1 MHLLRSLLSISP
13 RLRPGNSMILNSD
26 MWKIWGRFQS
36 GSFSYNAQSHNFQ
49 NQIWQPKAGRRQLGV
64 YKQGVLKTNTTVF
77 WSQWDEKI
85 QIVKAFEFIL
95 LKSLFLPTFP
105 LKQAFTRHL
114 RIFQEWPA
122 ELTRLPAASRLHFQM
137 TKFTFSIFN
146 SFLWW
151 LQFLWKKQELWDLK
165 VSCWQLGPFYNSIM
179 MIE

>member
-13 RLRPGNSMILNSD
+13 RLRPGNSMILTWTLTCERSEED
-26 MWKIWGRFQS
+26 SSQALSPTICL
-36 GSFSYNAQSHNFQ
+36 YLFQ
-49 NQIWQPKAGRRQLGV
+49 NQIWHPKQEDDNGGIQTGRP
-64 YKQGVLKTNTTVF
+64 KTNTKVF

-85 QIVKAFEFIL
+85 QILKAFEFIL

-105 LKQAFTRHL
+105 LNQAFTRHL
-114 RIFQEWPA
+114 RIFHEWPA

>member
-36 GSFSYNAQSHNFQ
+36 GSFSYNMPLPFSKSNLTTQ
-49 NQIWQPKAGRRQLGV
+49 NWKTTIGV
-64 YKQGVLKTNTTVF
+64 YKQGVLKTNTKVF

-114 RIFQEWPA
+114 RIFHEWPA
-122 ELTRLPAASRLHFQM
+122 ELTRFPAASRLHFQM

>member
-36 GSFSYNAQSHNFQ
+36 GSFSYNMPLPFQ
-49 NQIWQPKAGRRQLGV
+49 NQIWQLKAGRRQLGV
-64 YKQGVLKTNTTVF
+64 YKQGVLKTNTKVF

-85 QIVKAFEFIL
+85 QILKAFEFIL

-105 LKQAFTRHL
+105 LNQAFTRHL
-114 RIFQEWPA
+114 RIFHEWPA

-146 SFLWW
+146 SFCDDCN
-151 LQFLWKKQELWDLK
+151 FYEEKKQELWDLK